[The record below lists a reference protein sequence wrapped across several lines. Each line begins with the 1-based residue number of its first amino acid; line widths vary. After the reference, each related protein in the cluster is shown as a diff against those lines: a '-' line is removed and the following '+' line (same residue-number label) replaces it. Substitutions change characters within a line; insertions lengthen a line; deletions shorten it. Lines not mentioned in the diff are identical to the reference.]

1 MPRWLHNWL
10 TAYPEVSL
18 DDVRD
23 DYDYIIIGGGT
34 AGCVL
39 ANRLSAD
46 PTKTVLLVERGPS
59 ADTWVSR
66 VPLFSMNFLASYSP
80 SWKHTTVVQ
89 KELGRPLE
97 FYTGSALGGSSR
109 INICLYT
116 RGLPAEYDALSAAGR
131 QGWAWNDVLPYFVA
145 SEKSDVLDSPKI
157 HGNQGEWR
165 NRTLGSFSY
174 PSYEAYLKACQDL
187 GFPYITDLNSAQE
200 PSIGCARLDHTV
212 DDYGHRH
219 STFRAFLPKDLALQ
233 RKANL
238 HICTNTIVQ
247 KLDVRTDADGR
258 KVAQGVYLASKG
270 GSSQRNVRASRE
282 VVICGGPFG
291 SPKVL
296 MLSGIGP
303 AKHLKDM
310 NIPVVKNLPAVGSNL
325 QDHVMVD
332 TAWRIP
338 LKDSFSIY
346 LVRPW
351 LFIVAVIRHLL
362 FGTGF
367 LLGAMTQLS
376 LFASSAS
383 LDKTGRPLQDQSTQK
398 NTLPDLEILPGTHPH
413 PNEEFDKKKGRFTLI
428 TVLLHP
434 ASKGTVRLA
443 SSDPEAP
450 LVIDPAILT
459 NSRDYSQ
466 LRAGVRLSL
475 QLASQMHTGHAYP
488 LDPLAV
494 PADSSD
500 AAIDAHIRQRAD
512 TAYHYSSTCRMA
524 PENDPDGGGVVD
536 DQLRVHGV
544 DHLRVADSSIFPWV
558 LGTHLQAPA
567 VMVAE
572 KCADM
577 ILKESA

>member
-1 MPRWLHNWL
+1 M
-10 TAYPEVSL
+10 
-18 DDVRD
+18 
-23 DYDYIIIGGGT
+23 IGVPFPHASSGT

-46 PTKTVLLVERGPS
+46 PAKTVLLVERGPS

-66 VPLFSMNFLASYSP
+66 IPLFSMNFLASYSP
-80 SWKHTTVVQ
+80 SWKHTTVEE

-97 FYTGSALGGSSR
+97 LYTGSALGGSSR

-145 SEKSDVLDSPKI
+145 SEKSDVVDSPDI
-157 HGNQGEWR
+157 HGSQGIMLPLRRLCQSSTSAQENGEIER
-165 NRTLGSFSY
+165 SAVSPTLLIRR
-174 PSYEAYLKACQDL
+174 P
-187 GFPYITDLNSAQE
+187 GFPYIADLNSAQE

-212 DDYGHRH
+212 DDHDHRH

-238 HICTNTIVQ
+238 HICTNKIVQ
-247 KLDVRTDADGR
+247 KLDIRTDSDGR
-258 KVAQGVYLASKG
+258 KVTQGIHLASRNG
-270 GSSQRNVRASRE
+270 NLQRNVRASRE
-282 VVICGGPFG
+282 VIICGGPFG

-310 NIPVVKNLPAVGSNL
+310 RIPVIKNLPAVGSNL

-338 LKDSFSIY
+338 LKDSFSVY

-351 LFIVAVIRHLL
+351 LFILAVIQHLL
-362 FGTGF
+362 FGPGF

-376 LFASSAS
+376 LLASSAS
-383 LDKTGRPLQDQSTQK
+383 LDKTGRPLREKPTSTSP
-398 NTLPDLEILPGTHPH
+398 LPDLEILPGTHL
-413 PNEEFDKKKGRFTLI
+413 PNEEFDKKAPF
-428 TVLLHP
+428 
-434 ASKGTVRLA
+434 ASRL
-443 SSDPEAP
+443 PIQR
-450 LVIDPAILT
+450 LYPAILT
-459 NSRDYSQ
+459 NPTDYSQ
-466 LRAGVRLSL
+466 LRACIRLTL
-475 QLASQMHTGHAYP
+475 QLASQMCTGHAYP
-488 LDPLAV
+488 LDPLAI

-500 AAIDAHIRQRAD
+500 TAIDAHIRQRAD
-512 TAYHYSSTCRMA
+512 TSYHYSSTCRMA
-524 PENDPDGGGVVD
+524 PENDPAGGGVVD

-544 DHLRVADSSIFPWV
+544 DRLRIADSSIFPWL

-567 VMVAE
+567 VMVVE

-577 ILKESA
+577 ILKENRVRDGQ